1 MPALQIHDLRVLRSG
16 YFRALLRFHEIEQV
30 SVDLVCVGCGH
41 PVRKP
46 GIHLQCGV
54 LHNLRGHQTRR
65 TDGHDLIIVAMKDE
79 GWHIELLQSS
89 VKSVSEKA
97 LMQS

>member
-1 MPALQIHDLRVLRSG
+1 VGIPCGNPG
-16 YFRALLRFHEIEQV
+16 YTFRR
-30 SVDLVCVGCGH
+30 
-41 PVRKP
+41 
-46 GIHLQCGV
+46 GV
-54 LHNLRGHQTRR
+54 LHNLRGQQSRC